1 MSNDFYDDEDLEQQ
15 EEQVKPD
22 RMKKRREF
30 ITLSKK
36 GNKIITKGMILQFG
50 KKTANENSL
59 SDAESFLPDQPRIGY
74 TASKSVGK
82 SVYRNRAR
90 RRMREATREV
100 FKQHPRLF
108 KKDHSYNFIARYSTI
123 ERPFESLV
131 KDIKYA
137 LHNVTE
143 NK

>member
-1 MSNDFYDDEDLEQQ
+1 MSNDFYDDEDFEQ
-15 EEQVKPD
+15 EEVQVKPD

-30 ITLSKK
+30 ITLTKK
-36 GNKIITKGMILQFG
+36 GNKIITKGLVLQFG
-50 KKTANENSL
+50 KKLANENNEP
-59 SDAESFLPDQPRIGY
+59 AEDSFLPDQPKIGY

-123 ERPFESLV
+123 DRPFESLV
-131 KDIKYA
+131 KDIKFA
-137 LHNVTE
+137 LHNATE